1 VAGERLPGAL
11 VLPAGFTLVVLAP
24 QFTTLSDATAELS
37 GPLVVVLAVIGLLL
51 SAPWRRLPGLAPLV
65 AAAGT
70 FAVFAAPIVFSG
82 EATFAGYIKLDD
94 TATYFAMTDR
104 VMEHG
109 RTLAGLAPSTY
120 EATLATT
127 IGLGYPTGS
136 LMPLGVGHQLLAYDI
151 AWLYQPYLAFMAML
165 LALTLYTLLGRVVDS
180 RWLRAAFAV
189 VAAQSAVL
197 FGYVLWGG
205 VKEVAGAWL
214 IALVA
219 ALGPWTLAARGRRSV
234 LPLAS
239 ACATVACVE
248 SLPGSVWLAPFF
260 LAILAVVAW
269 RWSSE
274 LLWRAVAFALAT
286 AVLAIP
292 AFVAFDRWRHHLAGF
307 RSSDELGNLIGPLS
321 GFQLFGIW
329 PTGDFRVRPHDMTL
343 TYVLIEVVIAAALAG
358 AWWAWRRGA
367 WGLLLH
373 VAIAGVGAL
382 LIVGLSSPW
391 VGGKALAIASPAFLA
406 LALAACG
413 AGFSFRRFVEA
424 TVVAGAI
431 TAGVL
436 WSNVLQYHDVWLAP
450 RGQLHEL
457 EVVGERFAGAG
468 PALMTTYEPYGV
480 RHFLRKLDPEGA
492 SELRRRFDYLRNGK
506 TLDKGEAADI
516 DRFRL
521 DQVLV
526 YRTLVLR
533 RGPAASRPP
542 SAYTLASSGRYYE
555 VWMRPVHSPR
565 RIVEHLSLGD
575 ATQAAAVP
583 SCSSILRLGREAQG
597 GSLLYA
603 VAPTAIPVTTPPLSG
618 TLGVDANIP
627 TAGTYTVWLAG
638 DWYGLA
644 TVSVDGKKVGA
655 KRMELNW
662 PGLFTDL
669 GTIDLAAGPHRVT
682 ITVDKGGW
690 RPGSG
695 GDSFSFGPLT
705 LSPLDTRRNE
715 VDSVPPSQARSLCG
729 RRLDWVEAV
738 R

>member
-1 VAGERLPGAL
+1 MAGERLPGPL

-24 QFTTLSDATAELS
+24 QFATLTDVTAELS

-51 SAPWRRLPGLAPLV
+51 SWPWSARPSLAPV
-65 AAAGT
+65 AAAAGT
-70 FAVFAAPIVFSG
+70 FAVFAAPIVLSG
-82 EATFAGYIKLDD
+82 QATFAGYIKLDD

-104 VMEHG
+104 VMEYG
-109 RTLAGLAPSTY
+109 RTLAGLEPSTY

-127 IGLGYPTGS
+127 VQLGYPTGS

-151 AWLYQPYLAFMAML
+151 AWLYQPYLAFMAVL
-165 LALTLYTLLGRVVDS
+165 LALTLYALLERVVDS
-180 RWLRAAFAV
+180 RWLRAVFAV
-189 VAAQSAVL
+189 IAAQSAVL

-219 ALGPWTLAARGRRSV
+219 ALAPWTLAARGWRAV
-234 LPLAS
+234 VPLAA
-239 ACATVACVE
+239 ACATLACVE

-260 LAILAVVAW
+260 LAILALVAW
-269 RWSSE
+269 RWSAE
-274 LLWRAVAFALAT
+274 LLWRAGAFALAT

-307 RSSDELGNLIGPLS
+307 RSDDELANLFGPLS

-329 PTGDFRVRPHDMTL
+329 PTGDFRARPHDMVP
-343 TYVLIEVVIAAALAG
+343 TYVLIVVVIAAALAG

-367 WGLLLH
+367 WGLLVH
-373 VAIAGVGAL
+373 VSIAGVGAL
-382 LIVGLSSPW
+382 VILGLSSPW
-391 VGGKALAIASPAFLA
+391 VGGKAFAIASPAFLA

-413 AGFSFRRFVEA
+413 AGFSCGRFVEA
-424 TVVAGAI
+424 SVVAGAI
-431 TAGVL
+431 AAGVL
-436 WSNVLQYHDVWLAP
+436 WSNALQYHHVWLAP

-457 EVVGERFAGAG
+457 EVVGKEFAGAG

-480 RHFLRKLDPEGA
+480 RHFLRRLDAEGA
-492 SELRRRFDYLRNGK
+492 SELRRRFVYLRDGT
-506 TLDKGEAADI
+506 TLDKGGAADI

-521 DQVLV
+521 DQVLL

-542 SAYTLASSGRYYE
+542 STYTLAWSDRYYE
-555 VWMRPVHSPR
+555 VWVRPVNPPR

-575 ATQAAAVP
+575 STQAAAVA
-583 SCSSILRLGREAQG
+583 SCSSILRLGREARR

-603 VAPTAIPVTTPPLSG
+603 VAPTAIPVMTPPLSG
-618 TLGVDANIP
+618 TLSVDTSVP
-627 TAGTYTVWLAG
+627 TADTYTAWLAG

-644 TVSVDGKKVGA
+644 TVSIDGRQVGA

-662 PGLFTDL
+662 PGLFTAL
-669 GTIDLAAGPHRVT
+669 GTIDLAAGAHRVT
-682 ITVDKGGW
+682 ITMDKGGW

-715 VDSVPPSQARSLCG
+715 VDSVPPSQAQSLCG